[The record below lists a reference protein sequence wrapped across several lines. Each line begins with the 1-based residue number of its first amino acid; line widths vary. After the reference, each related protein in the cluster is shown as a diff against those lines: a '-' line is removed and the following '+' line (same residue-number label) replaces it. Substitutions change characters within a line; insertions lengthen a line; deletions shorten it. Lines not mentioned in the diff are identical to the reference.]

1 MSGQT
6 AQATAGV
13 YVGIARGA
21 KSDIKMAVEFDGE
34 KILNVWNVENGDT
47 AVFSQ
52 IAADTVAQ
60 EIVENQSLS
69 VDVVSGATLTS
80 RAAMLAAANALEQAG
95 VSTADWMVSQEVEK
109 TTRPTEEYDVVVVG
123 ARRLRPHRGPLR
135 QDRLPAGPD
144 RQRPAGAGGGAQ
156 RLPRRRHGLLRR
168 LYRHTLR
175 QPSEPGHRR

>member
-1 MSGQT
+1 MDAQSADIDGVSGCTVTSSAVRAAAQQALAQAGMSGQT

-13 YVGIARGA
+13 YVGTARGA

-69 VDVVSGATLTS
+69 VDVVSGATLTLS
-80 RAAMLAAANALEQAG
+80 LI
-95 VSTADWMVSQEVEK
+95 
-109 TTRPTEEYDVVVVG
+109 
-123 ARRLRPHRGPLR
+123 HI
-135 QDRLPAGPD
+135 
-144 RQRPAGAGGGAQ
+144 
-156 RLPRRRHGLLRR
+156 
-168 LYRHTLR
+168 
-175 QPSEPGHRR
+175 